1 MKRILELRALI
12 GWPGLV
18 TLLSIC
24 SSWTAIG
31 FLLAGNVKL
40 TVLFGAI
47 AFQLDVL
54 DGYLARRLNKTSDFG
69 RQLDSLSDVINY
81 SLLAALVTSQ
91 HLLPNLLGNVVGF
104 LILAFGILR
113 LALFNVKGFYAEGE
127 VLYYR
132 GIITCHLSLAT
143 LLIYVLE
150 RITPLADLPFR
161 DYLIAGVLSV
171 LAIGQ
176 LSQIKTRKSG
186 VLIFWIPVSILIG
199 LGALLWL

>member
-1 MKRILELRALI
+1 MNRINELLKLI
-12 GWPGLV
+12 GWPGLI
-18 TLLSIC
+18 TLLSIL

-31 FLLAGNVKL
+31 FLLSEDVKL
-40 TVLFGAI
+40 TVVFGAI

-54 DGYLARRLNKTSDFG
+54 DGYLARKLNKTSDFG

-91 HLLPNLLGNVVGF
+91 YLLPNLLGYIVGF

-113 LALFNVKGFYAEGE
+113 LALFNIKGFYNEGE

-143 LLIYVLE
+143 LLIYVAE
-150 RITPLADLPFR
+150 RILPIENLPYRDL
-161 DYLIAGVLSV
+161 LIALILSL

-176 LSQIKTRKSG
+176 LSQIRTRKTG

-199 LGALLWL
+199 VGGLLWL